1 LHPGRLKA
9 QACIALL
16 DQMRG
21 AGESFGAVSPSF
33 HRWNGQL
40 FDVIQVAPAGCL
52 GVTDTGRE
60 NQKRKD

>member
-1 LHPGRLKA
+1 
-9 QACIALL
+9 
-16 DQMRG
+16 MRG